1 MSKET
6 ARRYNRGKLRYELFP
21 NFAMQELARVYTLG
35 AHKYSIYKDK
45 SGKEILG
52 KDIPFEEASKYELID
67 DASGNWRKGQDW
79 MESIG
84 SIERHIEAYKKGED
98 MDELGSYHLSNAAW
112 GLLTLTEYYK
122 IYPQGDNR
130 PHKYLNMPRIGLDVD
145 DIIADF
151 IGGFGKKYGLD
162 TPHNW
167 LWSYENKA
175 RFEKMASNPSEFEEF
190 YLNLLPKIDPATIP
204 FEPVCYITSRN
215 IPQSITE
222 TWIEKNGFPC
232 APVYTVGHDMSK
244 VEAAIDAKVDIFVD
258 DRFENFVE
266 LNNAGI
272 CTYLYD
278 APHNQ
283 RYNVGH
289 KRIYKLSDII
299 DKI

>member
-1 MSKET
+1 MSIDKGLRFNEGKTRVDLLPEFATRQMAEVFTFGATKYAERNWERGMKWSKVIASLKRHTMAVERGEDYDKET
-6 ARRYNRGKLRYELFP
+6 
-21 NFAMQELARVYTLG
+21 
-35 AHKYSIYKDK
+35 
-45 SGKEILG
+45 
-52 KDIPFEEASKYELID
+52 
-67 DASGNWRKGQDW
+67 
-79 MESIG
+79 
-84 SIERHIEAYKKGED
+84 
-98 MDELGSYHLSNAAW
+98 
-112 GLLTLTEYYK
+112 GLLHAAHIMANASFLTEYYK
-122 IYPQGDNR
+122 IYPQGDDR
-130 PHKYLNMPRIGLDVD
+130 THTYLNMPRIGLDVD
-145 DIIADF
+145 DVVCDF

-167 LWSYENKA
+167 LWSYDNKN
-175 RFEKMASNPSEFEEF
+175 RFEKMAQNEQEYIDF
-190 YLNLLPKIDPATIP
+190 YMCLEPKIMPESIP

-215 IPQSITE
+215 VPKLVTE

-244 VEAAIDAKVDIFVD
+244 VEAAIDAKVDVFVD

-283 RYNVGH
+283 RYEVGH